1 MLGRHRKLL
10 QPPVSQRRQ
19 HKVLDAVFR
28 KPSCQCHGCG
38 AILDLD
44 DTLVQP
50 LRDAIAARYD
60 FATGIDHLALF
71 GYCAACHPH
80 DK

>member
-1 MLGRHRKLL
+1 VTETDLGHGVRKFELLGEARHHHL
-10 QPPVSQRRQ
+10 V
-19 HKVLDAVFR
+19 
-28 KPSCQCHGCG
+28 CHGCG

-60 FATGIDHLALF
+60 FATGIEHLALF
-71 GYCAACHPH
+71 GYCAACRPPR
-80 DK
+80 D